1 MWHVMQVQSR
11 KEKEIVA
18 LIQKSPVGVH
28 VGECFLPHYER
39 KRKFRGEWRIEQ
51 AILFPGYVFVETEHI
66 QEFFFALKII
76 PELTKILRAE
86 NVWMPLYPSEDAFLT
101 RLMGQEKVVKVSKGF
116 IEGERVVI
124 QEGPMQGLEGLIR
137 KIDRHKRTASIEVE
151 LFMRRVE
158 VNVGLEIVEKR

>member
-1 MWHVMQVQSR
+1 
-11 KEKEIVA
+11 
-18 LIQKSPVGVH
+18 
-28 VGECFLPHYER
+28 
-39 KRKFRGEWRIEQ
+39 
-51 AILFPGYVFVETEHI
+51 
-66 QEFFFALKII
+66 
-76 PELTKILRAE
+76 
-86 NVWMPLYPSEDAFLT
+86 MPLYPSEEAFLK
-101 RLMGQEKVVKVSKGF
+101 RLMGQEKVVKFSKGF